1 MTTMRYLAA
10 LFCLVLFA
18 ACDNVAPT
26 LTPTRP
32 LSAPTL
38 EASATI
44 LPLMSA
50 QQPTQYMYAGQND
63 PTAASLPRDSELP
76 PLAAGT
82 LAPGE
87 THQPIALTAPDGDQ
101 LLGDLYAS
109 RQTDVIAPGI
119 LLLAVSNDGWLDL
132 PLRLQA
138 QGYNVLA
145 MPLRA
150 GTDANS
156 LTARGDFEAMID
168 ALSQTA
174 DPGHLAVVG
183 AETGADVALLG
194 CSEDLLCDAVAL
206 LTPTDQVVAQNTIIR
221 FNPRPIF
228 LAVGRDD
235 AASFGIAEFL
245 RGSARGD
252 VGYEPVDGA
261 DRGATLLQTSNT
273 LTDRLIEWL
282 GQQLA

>member
-1 MTTMRYLAA
+1 
-10 LFCLVLFA
+10 
-18 ACDNVAPT
+18 
-26 LTPTRP
+26 
-32 LSAPTL
+32 
-38 EASATI
+38 
-44 LPLMSA
+44 MSA
-50 QQPTQYMYAGQND
+50 RQPTQYLYAGQND
-63 PTAASLPRDSELP
+63 PTAAALPRDSELP

-87 THQPIALTAPDGDQ
+87 THQPIAITAPDGMQ
-101 LLGDLYAS
+101 LLGDLYPS
-109 RQTDVIAPGI
+109 RQTDLPTPGI
-119 LLLAVSNDGWLDL
+119 LMLAASNEGWLDL

-150 GTDANS
+150 DTDANS
-156 LTARGDFEAMID
+156 LTARGDFEAMLN
-168 ALSQTA
+168 ALSQSA

-194 CSEDLLCDAVAL
+194 CSEELLCDALAL

-221 FNPRPIF
+221 YNPRPIF
-228 LAVGRDD
+228 LTVGQSDT
-235 AASFGIAEFL
+235 SFGIVEFL

-252 VGYEPVDGA
+252 VGYVPVEGA
-261 DRGATLLQTSNT
+261 ERGAALLGISTT
-273 LTDRLIEWL
+273 LTDQLIEWL